1 MTKRLSTKQ
10 KDEITELFKLGK
22 TLDQLSKHF
31 NFTKLTIS
39 RNLRKII
46 GDKEYK
52 VLTRKNKSSTKNN
65 YEQIKNYSST
75 KENDNINEPSQ
86 YKNKEQPKLES
97 QFIEVTPLIY
107 EIEDNVQKDLS
118 SMPLSDFNFPKTVY
132 MIVDKKIELE
142 IKTLREYPEW
152 QFLSQEEL
160 NRKTI
165 EIHVDLKI
173 AKRLCNQEKKVI
185 KVPNTDVFKIV
196 APILLK
202 RGISRI
208 VSTNNLIA
216 L

>member
-10 KDEITELFKLGK
+10 KDEITKLFKLGK

-152 QFLSQEEL
+152 QFLSQEDL